1 MSADRIEKD
10 NTSFDSAEQPVMSA
24 VRVEQSAAM
33 ATCWLCGKVNRL
45 QSLKPMRSNDLPE
58 LVLRHIVDRYC
69 TNTVPLICVVCDV
82 FLSTAVKNA
91 AECGASELAQKLLRS
106 AEAFC
111 NRDDQGHPT
120 DGHGQVHSAVAMQR
134 TCRWEPWCG
143 TSAQATASAVAECA
157 GDPQKQLRRIFQ
169 KYHVAAPGNKCK
181 RSSVPQTG
189 RHNIRSESSELPG
202 TVLRYLLAKHQTTA
216 LKRPFYLLMVMKLL
230 PSEWVDEAELLL
242 RRCWSTSWGGGKIL
256 NALLFNGER
265 IVVESRNDVRGHVS
279 NECFYQNCKAND
291 IFTCILYESKF
302 GQDLLRIGCEH
313 VPAHL
318 RGPSVDLQRLGYKLA
333 ELRKVNHARRCV
345 FFRTFSTFDARRKW
359 FERHRDKGSVVV
371 TPLW

>member
-1 MSADRIEKD
+1 
-10 NTSFDSAEQPVMSA
+10 
-24 VRVEQSAAM
+24 
-33 ATCWLCGKVNRL
+33 
-45 QSLKPMRSNDLPE
+45 
-58 LVLRHIVDRYC
+58 
-69 TNTVPLICVVCDV
+69 
-82 FLSTAVKNA
+82 
-91 AECGASELAQKLLRS
+91 
-106 AEAFC
+106 
-111 NRDDQGHPT
+111 
-120 DGHGQVHSAVAMQR
+120 
-134 TCRWEPWCG
+134 
-143 TSAQATASAVAECA
+143 
-157 GDPQKQLRRIFQ
+157 
-169 KYHVAAPGNKCK
+169 
-181 RSSVPQTG
+181 
-189 RHNIRSESSELPG
+189 
-202 TVLRYLLAKHQTTA
+202 
-216 LKRPFYLLMVMKLL
+216 MVMKLL

-265 IVVESRNDVRGHVS
+265 IVAESRNDMRGHAS

-345 FFRTFSTFDARRKW
+345 FFRTFNTFDARRKW